1 MIAPAY
7 VMAFDVVANDPLPH
21 AELSPASLTFA
32 RSFNRLHVR
41 ATHEHVIPVGD
52 HGIILGHLFTRTLPS
67 QRVTV
72 FTEDEA
78 EAIARSAGTR
88 LLGLYWGGYIAVIRT
103 SDGEIRIIRD
113 PSGTIPAYWYRE
125 RDQVVILPELPPGRQ
140 GRWRLDAEA
149 LRLYLWAPY
158 RLGRRTCIA
167 GLHELLPGE
176 ALCLKGHEPSVITLW
191 SPWDHVPERGRIAP
205 VEAAHLHATI
215 IDALGSWGNCFPSVL
230 LGISG
235 GLDSTI
241 VSAGLAGSTTT
252 LHGVT
257 MVSPGPDGD
266 ERAYASKVAD
276 AFPISWHSAAYEL
289 EDVDVTVPVV
299 PHVPRPFLAHYVQ
312 AIVHIRAR
320 FADENR
326 IDAFF
331 SGNGGD
337 NVFCL
342 MRSATPLVDRF
353 LARSSLTGMRR
364 TLDDIATLTEAD
376 IWTILRS
383 AVARWL
389 IRARRE
395 DRACDASFLNPARV
409 AETKAASVSH
419 PWLEAPENVLPG
431 AIGHVRMICR
441 AHGNDGFHSRWTH
454 PPSIAPLLAQPIVEH
469 CLSIPSWEW
478 IAGGRDRAAVRAAF
492 AGHLPE
498 ALLRRR
504 SKGGPGGF
512 VERIYRRNETLVLA
526 LLRDGI
532 LRDREIIDDIDVSL
546 ARTRGNAMNPFI
558 PQRLLLL
565 AAAESWARQWEGA

>member
-1 MIAPAY
+1 MTAPAY
-7 VMAFDVVANDPLPH
+7 VMAFDLVTKDQLPPV
-21 AELSPASLTFA
+21 ELPPASLTFG
-32 RSFNRLHVR
+32 RSFGGLHVR
-41 ATHEHVIPVGD
+41 ATHEHVIPVGN
-52 HGIILGHLFTRTLPS
+52 HGIILGHLFTRTVPS
-67 QRVTV
+67 RRVTA
-72 FTEDEA
+72 FTKDEA
-78 EAIARSAGTR
+78 DAIARSAGTR
-88 LLGLYWGGYIAVIRT
+88 LLGHYWGGYIAVLRT
-103 SDGEIRIIRD
+103 GDGGIRIIRD
-113 PSGTIPAYWYRE
+113 PSGTVPAYWYRE
-125 RDQVVILPELPPGRQ
+125 RDRVVILPELPPGRQ
-140 GRWRLDAEA
+140 RRWRLDAEA
-149 LRLYLWAPY
+149 LVLHLWAPH
-158 RLGRRTCIA
+158 RLGTRTCLA

-176 ALCLKGHEPSVITLW
+176 ALCFDGHEPSVIRLW
-191 SPWDHVPERGRIAP
+191 SPWDHVPDRSSIASIVP
-205 VEAAHLHATI
+205 AQLHATI
-215 IDALGSWGNCFPSVL
+215 TDTLRSWGNCFPSVL

-241 VSAGLAGSTTT
+241 VSAGLTGSTTT

-276 AFPISWHSAAYEL
+276 AFPMSWHSAAYEL
-289 EDVDVTVPVV
+289 EDVDVTAPVV

-312 AIVHIRAR
+312 AIVHTRAR
-320 FADENR
+320 IAKDTR
-326 IDAFF
+326 INAFF

-342 MRSATPLVDRF
+342 MRSATPLVDRC
-353 LARSSLTGMRR
+353 LARPSLAAMRR
-364 TLDDIATLTEAD
+364 TLGDIATLTEAD

-383 AVARWL
+383 AIARWL

-395 DRACDASFLNPARV
+395 GRTGDTSFLNPACLAGAR
-409 AETKAASVSH
+409 TTCVSH
-419 PWLEAPENVLPG
+419 PWLEAPEDALPG

-478 IAGGRDRAAVRAAF
+478 IAGGRDRAVVRAAF

-546 ARTRGNAMNPFI
+546 ARTRGNAMDPFI

-565 AAAESWARQWEGA
+565 AAAECWARHWESV